1 MKSLEVKEVNEVIA
15 TLEVIDDTL
24 AGDTSGRAF
33 VVNSANFDNSD
44 NSKNKEVMKSLEV
57 KEVNEVIA
65 TLEVID
71 DTLAGET
78 TSRTNVVNFDNSKNK
93 EVMAKNSKSFREV
106 RAWQKAHE
114 FVLAFYKTKK
124 MFPDD
129 EKFALI
135 PQFQRA
141 AVSIAAN
148 IAEGYKKLSKADKLR
163 FMNIAQ
169 GSLEECRYY
178 IILSHDVGYYS
189 KDVANDMWT
198 KIEAASTVLNAYCKA
213 IKDNKGITDEE

>member
-1 MKSLEVKEVNEVIA
+1 MKSLEVIEVNEVS
-15 TLEVIDDTL
+15 EVSDNSSAADN
-24 AGDTSGRAF
+24 AVDVASNGNVDNFERSDNFGNSDNFKKTS
-33 VVNSANFDNSD
+33 DNSD
-44 NSKNKEVMKSLEV
+44 K
-57 KEVNEVIA
+57 
-65 TLEVID
+65 
-71 DTLAGET
+71 
-78 TSRTNVVNFDNSKNK
+78 FKNK
-93 EVMAKNSKSFREV
+93 EVMANSKSFREV

-213 IKDNKGITDEE
+213 IKDNKGITDEV